1 MITDTKRYLL
11 GQIVFT
17 ILCLLL
23 FILFIMNSSTVSKS
37 IQASITLC
45 TQTIIPAL
53 FPYFILS
60 ELILSSNIGN
70 LLCKT
75 IGKPC
80 SVLFG
85 ISEISFYPIVIGA
98 LCGFPIGAKL
108 TTSLLDKGYITPKE
122 AERTLCLCNNPSPT
136 FLINVVGI
144 SLYSNK
150 KLGVILWLITLSTT
164 FIIGICYNLLF
175 GRTFKKFVH
184 INNLNNKI
192 TFSKIT
198 QIIGESI
205 YPVLKTCAYIIF
217 FSALM
222 GCLILLKKRGMIYM
236 YIFGILYN
244 LQCFLINAIK
254 INEYT
259 IAILYGVIELSG
271 GVNQISLLNNN
282 ILSLCILSFAI
293 GWAGVS
299 VHLQIMSICQSQNI
313 NLKQYIFSK
322 FFQGLLNIATILAVH
337 AVAPDLF
344 DINNT
349 TTSIPSFYKYYV
361 PIFQNII
368 LIIFLGLALL
378 YLYKN
383 ITKQRLLSYISIRQY

>member
-122 AERTLCLCNNPSPT
+122 AERILCLCNNPSPT

-222 GCLILLKKRGMIYM
+222 GCLI
-236 YIFGILYN
+236 N
-244 LQCFLINAIK
+244 SINAIK

-271 GVNQISLLNNN
+271 GINQISLLNNN

-313 NLKQYIFSK
+313 NLKPYIFSK

>member
-1 MITDTKRYLL
+1 MITDTKRYLF

-23 FILFIMNSSTVSKS
+23 FILFIMNSSTVSQS

-122 AERTLCLCNNPSPT
+122 AERILCLCNNPSPT

-150 KLGVILWLITLSTT
+150 KLGVILWLTTLSTT

-222 GCLILLKKRGMIYM
+222 GCLI
-236 YIFGILYN
+236 N
-244 LQCFLINAIK
+244 SINVVK

-313 NLKQYIFSK
+313 NLKPYIFSK

-349 TTSIPSFYKYYV
+349 TTSIPSFNKYYV